1 MKKSA
6 LFVFLLI
13 SFSVLHGQDKLP
25 SFGKV
30 DKADL
35 EMKDCDFDPGAE
47 AVVLFDVGEIEIRYA
62 GFSGWLSESIYR
74 VRIKVLKSSGTERA
88 QVKLRY
94 YSRNRL
100 EEVSGV
106 RGISFNMDES
116 GNIVETEM
124 ENKAVFD
131 KPIDK
136 EMSEIS
142 FAIPNVKV
150 GTVFEYKYRHIRK
163 SFSYIPTW
171 YFQSEVPVK
180 YSAYYLA
187 IPEYFL
193 FTVQSTLRQK
203 LEEQKKS
210 LGDPGK
216 WYILRNIP
224 GIKEEP
230 YSAGTKDYVQRVQF
244 KLSRI
249 SSPTYNEDFQTTWP
263 RITEQLLE
271 DEDFGQAIKKN
282 LRGTSDLDAKLPLIT
297 TNTERIR
304 TVYNY
309 VQSNMQW
316 DETYGIYSYYGI
328 KDAWDKKNGS
338 VTDINFILIRLLRD
352 AGIEAKPLLV
362 STRDNGTINTFYPF
376 LSQFN
381 CVMAYV
387 KEGETIY
394 VMNAAD
400 KYNPF
405 HRVPYDV
412 LYNYGLVVDRKNG
425 GLVKLE
431 SEDRFEN
438 NIFFSCAVGEDGKLA
453 GQATLNSSGYAR
465 NIRMHRHVN
474 AKLKET
480 FEDNSGI
487 NITVD
492 SLTVNNEK
500 DESLPLE
507 QKIEFSGSMQ
517 SSGDYYFL
525 PYNLFTNLGKN
536 PFLDE
541 KRVTDIDFSYPRK
554 YIVNG
559 SWFLPDNFTVNE
571 LPRNTKMI
579 LPDTSIVLTRMMQL
593 EGSILSFRF
602 TIDFKASGYSAE
614 SYPYIKEFFRQL
626 YMIMDER
633 IVLKKK

>member
-1 MKKSA
+1 
-6 LFVFLLI
+6 
-13 SFSVLHGQDKLP
+13 
-25 SFGKV
+25 
-30 DKADL
+30 
-35 EMKDCDFDPGAE
+35 
-47 AVVLFDVGEIEIRYA
+47 
-62 GFSGWLSESIYR
+62 
-74 VRIKVLKSSGTERA
+74 
-88 QVKLRY
+88 
-94 YSRNRL
+94 
-100 EEVSGV
+100 
-106 RGISFNMDES
+106 
-116 GNIVETEM
+116 
-124 ENKAVFD
+124 
-131 KPIDK
+131 
-136 EMSEIS
+136 
-142 FAIPNVKV
+142 
-150 GTVFEYKYRHIRK
+150 
-163 SFSYIPTW
+163 
-171 YFQSEVPVK
+171 
-180 YSAYYLA
+180 
-187 IPEYFL
+187 
-193 FTVQSTLRQK
+193 
-203 LEEQKKS
+203 
-210 LGDPGK
+210 
-216 WYILRNIP
+216 
-224 GIKEEP
+224 
-230 YSAGTKDYVQRVQF
+230 
-244 KLSRI
+244 
-249 SSPTYNEDFQTTWP
+249 
-263 RITEQLLE
+263 
-271 DEDFGQAIKKN
+271 
-282 LRGTSDLDAKLPLIT
+282 
-297 TNTERIR
+297 
-304 TVYNY
+304 
-309 VQSNMQW
+309 
-316 DETYGIYSYYGI
+316 
-328 KDAWDKKNGS
+328 
-338 VTDINFILIRLLRD
+338 
-352 AGIEAKPLLV
+352 
-362 STRDNGTINTFYPF
+362 
-376 LSQFN
+376 
-381 CVMAYV
+381 MAYV
-387 KEGETIY
+387 KEGETVY

-412 LYNYGLVVDRKNG
+412 LYRFGLVVDKKNG

-438 NIFFSCAVGEDGKLA
+438 SIFFSCAVGEDGKLA

-465 NIRMHRHVN
+465 NIRMHRHAN

-492 SLTVNNEK
+492 SLAVNNEK